1 MKFRIWVLGLFEEFF
16 EPLKNCG
23 IAGQVFKGNRGA
35 EIELNFV
42 NLRQFS
48 PDDYKG
54 VDDAPY
60 GGGPGMVLRADILA
74 RALKEG
80 VLSPSGKSDLRQ
92 SFHVIATHARGSV
105 FNHLKAR
112 QLAQDFLASPQ
123 QKELV
128 FLAGRYEGY
137 DERFLEKYVD
147 EFLSLGDFILTGGEI
162 AVMAMIDATVRFTP
176 SALGNKL
183 SSTDES
189 FEDGLLEH
197 PHYTRPALFEGMKV
211 PQTLMSGHHGQ
222 IEAYR
227 NQEKLR
233 LTQKYRPD
241 LWQRY
246 QKKDPS

>member
-1 MKFRIWVLGLFEEFF
+1 MKKRIWVLGLFEEFF
-16 EPLKNCG
+16 VPLKNCG
-23 IAGQVFKGNRGA
+23 IAGQVFRGTRGV
-35 EIELNFV
+35 EIELCFV
-42 NLRQFS
+42 NLRHYS

-80 VLSPSGKSDLRQ
+80 VLIPSGHEDLKK
-92 SFHVIATHARGSV
+92 SFHIIATHARGGV
-105 FNHLKAR
+105 FNHQKAR
-112 QLAQDFLASPQ
+112 ELALEYLGPTSER
-123 QKELV
+123 ELV

-162 AVMAMIDATVRFTP
+162 AVMAMVDATVRFTP
-176 SALGNKL
+176 NALGNKL

-211 PQTLMSGHHGQ
+211 PATLMSGHHGQ
-222 IEAYR
+222 IETYR
-227 NQEKLR
+227 IQEKER
-233 LTQKYRPD
+233 LTQKFRPD

-246 QKKDPS
+246 LNKDQR

>member
-1 MKFRIWVLGLFEEFF
+1 V
-16 EPLKNCG
+16 G
-23 IAGQVFKGNRGA
+23 IAGQVFQGTRGV
-35 EIELNFV
+35 ELELCFV
-42 NLRQFS
+42 NLRNFS

-80 VLSPSGKSDLRQ
+80 VLAPSGKSDLKS

-105 FNHLKAR
+105 FNHVKAR
-112 QLAQDFLASPQ
+112 QLACDYLSFESE
-123 QKELV
+123 KECV

-162 AVMAMIDATVRFTP
+162 AVMAMIDATIRFTP
-176 SALGNKL
+176 SALGNKC
-183 SSTDES
+183 SSLDES

-197 PHYTRPALFEGMKV
+197 PHYTRPALFEGSKV
-211 PQTLMSGHHGQ
+211 PATLMSGHHGQ
-222 IEAYR
+222 IQAYR

-233 LTQKYRPD
+233 LTQLHRPD

-246 QKKDPS
+246 QKKVQS